1 VSSDDNPHA
10 LAPGTRILDYTIE
23 SVIGT
28 GGFSIVYRALDNS
41 LERQVAIKEYF
52 PASLAQRDPGGTV
65 QPHSREVDTFRTG
78 IVSFMNEGKLL
89 AQFDHPALVRVY
101 RCWEERGTAYLAMRL
116 CSGITLR
123 EAVKTGAWKVDE
135 FSMHALLAP
144 LCETLSLLHAA
155 NCFHRDV
162 APDNIL
168 LADGQ
173 APVLL
178 DFGAARKAI
187 EGTQVF
193 TAILKPGY
201 APIEQ
206 YGDGELKQGPWTDIY
221 ALAGVMHFALT
232 GEAPPTAI
240 SRMLRDSMPKP
251 RERFAG
257 RLPDTWLDA
266 MEKALSVKPEN
277 RPQNI
282 AEFVELFRWNEVAPL
297 PVDPEPQTAF
307 VKAPKP
313 AAVLP
318 PEAVAGAAPVTPPV
332 SVPAAT
338 AVAVPA
344 SAPAPA
350 PLITQL
356 MRDAERADALDD
368 DRTVVMP
375 RRAATVV
382 VPPPVAEQPVAQP
395 AAITAASAVPVAPPA
410 SAQPSLRPRPAATP
424 QRSGS
429 HGLLIGSA
437 VLVAVAI
444 ALGAWQF
451 MRPKAPVAASEVPQ
465 PTPAVRIDAAA
476 DTKTSLPKEAPA
488 IAPTA
493 PVLSTASDRP
503 VVDPVPETPPK
514 TAPAPSDPA
523 AAKPAVT
530 PPVAGTTKAAKQEKQ
545 ETRARE
551 PAPRVTEPADAD
563 TTEDDIDETPARAN
577 RRKARCVALVE
588 SFQLGNVLSNQ
599 EQRYLRD
606 NCR

>member
-1 VSSDDNPHA
+1 MSSDDNPHA
-10 LAPGTRILDYTIE
+10 LATGTRILDYTIE

-28 GGFSIVYRALDNS
+28 GGFSIVYKALDNS

-123 EAVKTGAWKVDE
+123 EAVKTGAWKADE

-240 SRMLRDSMPKP
+240 SRMLRDSMPRP
-251 RERFAG
+251 REKFAG
-257 RLPDTWLDA
+257 RLPETWLDA
-266 MEKALSVKPEN
+266 MEKALAVKPEN
-277 RPQNI
+277 RPQSI

-297 PVDPEPQTAF
+297 PVDQEPQTRF

-313 AAVLP
+313 EVAP
-318 PEAVAGAAPVTPPV
+318 PPPPPMTVAEPKLVPPPAPTAAPVP
-332 SVPAAT
+332 VPA
-338 AVAVPA
+338 PK
-344 SAPAPA
+344 PAPA
-350 PLITQL
+350 PSITQL
-356 MRDAERADALDD
+356 MRDAEQAEALDD

-375 RRAATVV
+375 RRPATVV
-382 VPPPVAEQPVAQP
+382 VPPPVSPPAPSPAVLVPPVAATQP
-395 AAITAASAVPVAPPA
+395 QAR
-410 SAQPSLRPRPAATP
+410 AQPSLRPTPAAAP
-424 QRSGS
+424 AKSGS
-429 HGLLIGSA
+429 RGLLIGSA
-437 VLVAVAI
+437 VLVAAAV

-451 MRPKAPVAASEVPQ
+451 TRPKAPVAATETPSQ
-465 PTPAVRIDAAA
+465 APAVKNDAPAE
-476 DTKTSLPKEAPA
+476 TKPSLPKEAPP
-488 IAPTA
+488 IVAPTA
-493 PVLSTASDRP
+493 PVVSTVTDKPAT
-503 VVDPVPETPPK
+503 DPVPTTPAK
-514 TAPAPSDPA
+514 TVPVVPEPVAT
-523 AAKPAVT
+523 KPAVT
-530 PPVAGTTKAAKQEKQ
+530 PPGSTAAKTAKQESK
-545 ETRARE
+545 TRE
-551 PAPRVTEPADAD
+551 PAPRAADSADAD

-588 SFQLGNVLSNQ
+588 SFQLGNVLNNE

>member
-1 VSSDDNPHA
+1 MSSDANPHA
-10 LAPGTRILDYTIE
+10 LASGTRILDYTIE

-28 GGFSIVYRALDNS
+28 GGFSIVYKALDNS

-123 EAVKTGAWKVDE
+123 EAVKTGAWKADE

-144 LCETLSLLHAA
+144 LCETLSLLHSA

-257 RLPDTWLDA
+257 RLPDSWLDA

-277 RPQNI
+277 RPQSI

-297 PVDPEPQTAF
+297 PVDQEPRTRF
-307 VKAPKP
+307 VKAP
-313 AAVLP
+313 P
-318 PEAVAGAAPVTPPV
+318 PEVVPSPVTVAEPV
-332 SVPAAT
+332 PVPTPLSA
-338 AVAVPA
+338 PFP
-344 SAPAPA
+344 APAPA
-350 PLITQL
+350 PSITQL
-356 MRDAERADALDD
+356 MRDAELAEAVDD

-375 RRAATVV
+375 RRPATVV
-382 VPPPVAEQPVAQP
+382 IAPPVSAPVP
-395 AAITAASAVPVAPPA
+395 APAPVAPPA
-410 SAQPSLRPRPAATP
+410 TAPQPQVRAQPQPQPQPQPTPAAAP
-424 QRSGS
+424 AKSGSS

-437 VLVAVAI
+437 VLVVAAI

-451 MRPKAPVAASEVPQ
+451 TRPKAPVAVTETPLQA
-465 PTPAVRIDAAA
+465 PAVRNDAPAE
-476 DTKTSLPKEAPA
+476 TKPSLPKEAPVV
-488 IAPTA
+488 APATPVVSTVTDKPATDPA
-493 PVLSTASDRP
+493 PV
-503 VVDPVPETPPK
+503 TPANA
-514 TAPAPSDPA
+514 APAVQDPA
-523 AAKPAVT
+523 PGKSVVT
-530 PPVAGTTKAAKQEKQ
+530 PPATTATKAAKQEKQ
-545 ETRARE
+545 ESKARE
-551 PAPRVTEPADAD
+551 PVARPTASDDAD

-588 SFQLGNVLSNQ
+588 SFQLGNVLNNE